1 MNMHNGRRAD
11 DLSDAE
17 LDALLDETCG
27 EFLSDA
33 LGELPVPEYVRF
45 NVMQAIRDVEQLQ
58 VGPVAEPEVATA
70 SDAPAPSSVAKLD
83 DAAVLAAVPD
93 ATPEPLEDASQDAVV
108 VEFPLWRRVGGV
120 ALRSVAAVAL
130 LVVGVG
136 IGRWTVIDS
145 MSDEMDYAHL
155 NAAQDVTRMDSMMN
169 DGNMATL
176 TWSSQMEMAAV
187 TLPATLH
194 TPKGYAL
201 QVWKRFAGEV
211 TSVGF
216 YTPDNGALF
225 SFIDAM
231 PMPGLEILITLEPA
245 DGSPQPTTEPLL
257 VFTVGNTEKGVE
269 ATVTE
274 GPVL

>member
-1 MNMHNGRRAD
+1 MNMHNGRRGD
-11 DLSDAE
+11 DFSEAE

-33 LGELPVPEYVRF
+33 LPELPVPERVRV
-45 NVMQAIRDVEQLQ
+45 NIMQTIPHVAQIQAGTATDAHVTALRAGAEAHGVE
-58 VGPVAEPEVATA
+58 
-70 SDAPAPSSVAKLD
+70 KLD
-83 DAAVLAAVPD
+83 DAARLSLVPNT
-93 ATPEPLEDASQDAVV
+93 AEVSLEEPSQDAVV
-108 VEFPLWRRVGGV
+108 VEFPLWRRVGGM

-145 MSDEMDYAHL
+145 MTDEMDYVHL
-155 NAAQDVTRMDSMMN
+155 NAAQDVARMDSMMN
-169 DGNMATL
+169 DGHMATL

-187 TLPATLH
+187 TLPASLK
-194 TPKGYAL
+194 TPQGYAL
-201 QVWKRFAGEV
+201 QVWKRFEGEV

-216 YTPDNGALF
+216 YTPDSGALF

-245 DGSPQPTTEPLL
+245 EGSPQPTTEPLL

-269 ATVTE
+269 ATVTK